1 MFFGRSLTSRESE
14 AAYLEKLNEGIAK
27 GTSWER
33 VTEMIQL
40 ENSRKFNR
48 GRWPTPFNPVSASH
62 ISSRTTHLTHL
73 TSHCSIPLAL
83 AVC

>member
-1 MFFGRSLTSRESE
+1 LLTSRESE

-40 ENSRKFNR
+40 ENSREFI
-48 GRWPTPFNPVSASH
+48 GGH
-62 ISSRTTHLTHL
+62 
-73 TSHCSIPLAL
+73 
-83 AVC
+83 